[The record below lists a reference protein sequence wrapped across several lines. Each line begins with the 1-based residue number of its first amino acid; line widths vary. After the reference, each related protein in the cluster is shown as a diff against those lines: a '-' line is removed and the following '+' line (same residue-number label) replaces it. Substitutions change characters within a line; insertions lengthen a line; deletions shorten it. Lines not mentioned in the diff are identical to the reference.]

1 MIHILSV
8 ITGLSQLFNVYSESC
23 GSVQVANYGIVH
35 NEPCGSVQPIYG
47 MALKGHVFQTLRVPS
62 SLHCLK
68 ACNNDIRCQSINHLM
83 GKDMCELNN
92 RTIEARP
99 ENLIPD
105 STKLYMKRF
114 KNRGKRVLTELM
126 TELYVTYCD
135 AKYPVFNSP
144 PHHIRHF
151 LSYCHRLSL
160 ILRRMNLP
168 YRKRRRLVQKPIILS
183 VEKP

>member
-47 MALKGHVFQTLRVPS
+47 MALKGHVFQTLRVSS
-62 SLHCLK
+62 SLYCLK

-83 GKDMCELNN
+83 GKDICELNN
-92 RTIEARP
+92 RTKEARP
-99 ENLIPD
+99 ENFIPD

-114 KNRGKRVLTELM
+114 QNRGKKVLSWAL
-126 TELYVTYCD
+126 CD
-135 AKYPVFNSP
+135 LLWCKISYPVFNSP
-144 PHHIRHF
+144 PHHVRHI
-151 LSYCHRLSL
+151 SSHCHRLSL
-160 ILRRMNLP
+160 ILHRMNSP
-168 YRKRRRLVQKPIILS
+168 YRKRWRLVHLPIILS
-183 VEKP
+183 AEKP

>member
-8 ITGLSQLFNVYSESC
+8 ITGLSQLFIVYSESC

-68 ACNNDIRCQSINHLM
+68 ACNNEIRCQSINHLM
-83 GKDMCELNN
+83 GKDICELNN
-92 RTIEARP
+92 RTKEARP

-114 KNRGKRVLTELM
+114 KNRGKHAYYH
-126 TELYVTYCD
+126 ELYVTYCD
-135 AKYPVFNSP
+135 SKYLLYNQL
-144 PHHIRHF
+144 HHDLTIYVTYCPTVIVDPTLLVHLPIV
-151 LSYCHRLSL
+151 LSA
-160 ILRRMNLP
+160 
-168 YRKRRRLVQKPIILS
+168 RKV
-183 VEKP
+183 

>member
-8 ITGLSQLFNVYSESC
+8 ITGLSQLLNVYSESC

-83 GKDMCELNN
+83 GKDICELNN
-92 RTIEARP
+92 RTKEARP

-114 KNRGKRVLTELM
+114 KNRGKHALSWALCN
-126 TELYVTYCD
+126 LLWC
-135 AKYPVFNSP
+135 KISP
-144 PHHIRHF
+144 LQSVASWPHHICQL
-151 LSYCHRLSL
+151 LSHC
-160 ILRRMNLP
+160 
-168 YRKRRRLVQKPIILS
+168 YRQSYAIGTFTHS
-183 VEKP
+183 S

>member
-8 ITGLSQLFNVYSESC
+8 ITGFSQLFNVYSESC
-23 GSVQVANYGIVH
+23 GGVQVANCGIVH

-83 GKDMCELNN
+83 GKDICELNN
-92 RTIEARP
+92 RTKEARP

-114 KNRGKRVLTELM
+114 KNRGKKVLSWALCNLLWCKICCFQLSSSPYTS
-126 TELYVTYCD
+126 
-135 AKYPVFNSP
+135 YPVPLSSSFINPPPDELTAPKKMAACTFTHNS
-144 PHHIRHF
+144 
-151 LSYCHRLSL
+151 
-160 ILRRMNLP
+160 
-168 YRKRRRLVQKPIILS
+168 
-183 VEKP
+183 